1 MTKLS
6 VLRNLRLPVVA
17 SPMFIASGVDLVLAQ
32 CQAGI
37 VGSFPA
43 LNARGPGELDAWI
56 SRIETALVAH
66 DSVHPSA
73 PAAPYAVNI
82 ILHHSNDRQ
91 HADLETCVRRR
102 VPIVITSVGDPK
114 DVVRAV
120 HGYGGVVLHDVINQR
135 HARKAA
141 AAGVDGL
148 ILVCA
153 GAGGHGGNLSPF
165 ALVGEVRRWFD
176 GLLLVAGAIST
187 GEHVL
192 AVRAMGAD
200 LAYVGTRFLA
210 SPEASIE
217 PAYKQA
223 VLEAGTDGV
232 IYSDLFSWVHANYLK
247 QSIADLGLD
256 TDRLPTRDSYRET
269 LAAQG
274 EPRRKLWRDIWS
286 AGQGVGCIDAIVP
299 TRDIVASMRL
309 EYEAAR
315 ARLSGVAA
323 DAGISV

>member
-1 MTKLS
+1 MTKLP

-17 SPMFIASGVDLVLAQ
+17 SPMFIASGVELVLAQ
-32 CQAGI
+32 CRAGI

-43 LNARGPGELDAWI
+43 LNAREPGELDAWI
-56 SRIETALVAH
+56 SRIEAGLAAH
-66 DSVHPSA
+66 DAEHPAA

-82 ILHHSNDRQ
+82 ILHHSNDRRQ
-91 HADLETCVRRR
+91 SDLETCVRRR
-102 VPIVITSVGDPK
+102 VPIVITSVGDPAE
-114 DVVRAV
+114 VVRAV

-153 GAGGHGGNLSPF
+153 GAGGHGGSLSPF

-210 SPEASIE
+210 TPEAGID
-217 PAYKQA
+217 AGHKQA
-223 VLEAGTDGV
+223 VLEAGADGV
-232 IYSDLFSWVHANYLK
+232 IYTDLFSWVHANYLR
-247 QSIADLGLD
+247 QSVAELGLD
-256 TDRLPTRDSYRET
+256 PERLPSREAYREA
-269 LAAQG
+269 LAAQDG
-274 EPRRKLWRDIWS
+274 PRRKLWRDIWS
-286 AGQGVGCIDAIVP
+286 AGQGVGCIDAIAP
-299 TRDIVASMRL
+299 AAEIVAAMRRD
-309 EYEAAR
+309 YDAAR
-315 ARLSGVAA
+315 ARLLDAA
-323 DAGISV
+323 

>member
-1 MTKLS
+1 MTKLP

-17 SPMFIASGVDLVLAQ
+17 SPMFIASGVELVLAQ
-32 CQAGI
+32 CRAGI

-43 LNARGPGELDAWI
+43 LNAREPGELDEWI
-56 SRIETALVAH
+56 SRIEEALAAH
-66 DSVHPSA
+66 DIAHPSA

-82 ILHHSNDRQ
+82 ILHHSNGRR

-102 VPIVITSVGDPK
+102 VPIVITSVGDPAE
-114 DVVRAV
+114 VVRAV
-120 HGYGGVVLHDVINQR
+120 HDYGGVVLHDVINQR

-176 GLLLVAGAIST
+176 GVLLVAGAISS
-187 GEHVL
+187 GQDVL

-210 SPEASIE
+210 TPEANIASD
-217 PAYKQA
+217 YKQA

-232 IYSDLFSWVHANYLK
+232 VYTDLFSWVHANYLRE
-247 QSIADLGLD
+247 SILELGLD
-256 TDRLPTRDSYRET
+256 PDRLPTRDRYREA
-269 LAAQG
+269 LAERS
-274 EPRRKLWRDIWS
+274 EPEKRLWRDIWS
-286 AGQGVGCIDAIVP
+286 AGQGVGCIDAIMPAGEIVDAMR
-299 TRDIVASMRL
+299 RDYDIARERL
-309 EYEAAR
+309 LGAAVH
-315 ARLSGVAA
+315 AALSN
-323 DAGISV
+323 